1 MDKIIQLVKKYW
13 SIISYL
19 FFGVVT
25 TVVNMVVYYLCYH
38 LWGISSDLSTVIA
51 WVIAVLTAFLTN
63 KPFVFGSHDW
73 SPKVLLPEAGFGA
86 GGVGADAYYGRDA
99 GVTGYAHEAAGQ
111 RNCGNSQLCGKQS
124 AGFSEKV
131 NQNRKTLWSEQFRSQ
146 RFFRYKI
153 RD

>member
-1 MDKIIQLVKKYW
+1 MEKIIQLVKKYW

-51 WVIAVLTAFLTN
+51 WVLAVLTAFLTN

-73 SPKVLLPEAGFGA
+73 SPKVLLPEAGSFFGCRL
-86 GGVGADAYYGRDA
+86 GSGLVELVLMHITVEMLGWPGM
-99 GVTGYAHEAAGQ
+99 
-111 RNCGNSQLCGKQS
+111 LMKLL
-124 AGFSEKV
+124 V
-131 NQNRKTLWSEQFRSQ
+131 NVIVVILNYVASKLLVFRK
-146 RFFRYKI
+146 K
-153 RD
+153 

>member
-73 SPKVLLPEAGFGA
+73 SPKVLLPEAGSFFGCRL
-86 GGVGADAYYGRDA
+86 GSGRVELVLMHMTVEML
-99 GVTGYAHEAAGQ
+99 GLPGM
-111 RNCGNSQLCGKQS
+111 LMKLL
-124 AGFSEKV
+124 V
-131 NQNRKTLWSEQFRSQ
+131 NIIVVILNYVASNLLVFRK
-146 RFFRYKI
+146 K
-153 RD
+153 

>member
-38 LWGISSDLSTVIA
+38 LWGVSSDLSTVIA
-51 WVIAVLTAFLTN
+51 WVLSVLTAFLTN

-73 SPKVLLPEAGFGA
+73 SMKVLMPEAGSFFGCRL
-86 GGVGADAYYGRDA
+86 GSGILELVLMHITVEMLGWPGM
-99 GVTGYAHEAAGQ
+99 
-111 RNCGNSQLCGKQS
+111 LMKLL
-124 AGFSEKV
+124 V
-131 NQNRKTLWSEQFRSQ
+131 NVIVVILNYVASKLLVFRK
-146 RFFRYKI
+146 K
-153 RD
+153 

>member
-1 MDKIIQLVKKYW
+1 MDKISQLVKKYW

-51 WVIAVLTAFLTN
+51 WVLAVLTAFLTN

-73 SPKVLLPEAGFGA
+73 SPKVLLPEAGSFFGCRL
-86 GGVGADAYYGRDA
+86 GSGLVELVLMHITVEMLGLPGM
-99 GVTGYAHEAAGQ
+99 
-111 RNCGNSQLCGKQS
+111 LMKLL
-124 AGFSEKV
+124 V
-131 NQNRKTLWSEQFRSQ
+131 NVIVVILNYVASKLLVFRK
-146 RFFRYKI
+146 K
-153 RD
+153 

>member
-38 LWGISSDLSTVIA
+38 LWGLSSDLSTVIA

-73 SPKVLLPEAGFGA
+73 SPKVLLPEAGSFFGCRL
-86 GGVGADAYYGRDA
+86 GSGLVELVLMHITVEMLGLPGM
-99 GVTGYAHEAAGQ
+99 
-111 RNCGNSQLCGKQS
+111 LMKLL
-124 AGFSEKV
+124 V
-131 NQNRKTLWSEQFRSQ
+131 NVIVVILNYVASNLLVFRK
-146 RFFRYKI
+146 K
-153 RD
+153 

>member
-51 WVIAVLTAFLTN
+51 WVLAVLTAFLTN

-73 SPKVLLPEAGFGA
+73 SPKVLLPEAGSFFGCRL
-86 GGVGADAYYGRDA
+86 GSGILELVLMHITVEMLGWPGM
-99 GVTGYAHEAAGQ
+99 
-111 RNCGNSQLCGKQS
+111 LMKLL
-124 AGFSEKV
+124 V
-131 NQNRKTLWSEQFRSQ
+131 NVIVVILNYVASKLLVFRK
-146 RFFRYKI
+146 K
-153 RD
+153 

>member
-1 MDKIIQLVKKYW
+1 MREGEAMDKIIQLVKKYW

-25 TVVNMVVYYLCYH
+25 TVVNMLVYYLCYH

-73 SPKVLLPEAGFGA
+73 SPKVLLPEAGSFFGCRL
-86 GGVGADAYYGRDA
+86 GSGLVELVLMHITVEMLGWPGM
-99 GVTGYAHEAAGQ
+99 
-111 RNCGNSQLCGKQS
+111 LMKLL
-124 AGFSEKV
+124 V
-131 NQNRKTLWSEQFRSQ
+131 NVIVVILNYVASKLLVFRK
-146 RFFRYKI
+146 K
-153 RD
+153 

>member
-73 SPKVLLPEAGFGA
+73 SPKVLLPEVGSFFGCRL
-86 GGVGADAYYGRDA
+86 GSGLVELVLMHITVGMLGLP
-99 GVTGYAHEAAGQ
+99 GM
-111 RNCGNSQLCGKQS
+111 LMKLL
-124 AGFSEKV
+124 V
-131 NQNRKTLWSEQFRSQ
+131 NVIVVILNYVASNLLVFRK
-146 RFFRYKI
+146 K
-153 RD
+153 

>member
-73 SPKVLLPEAGFGA
+73 SPKVLLPEAGSFFGCRL
-86 GGVGADAYYGRDA
+86 GSGLVELVLMHITVEMLGLPGM
-99 GVTGYAHEAAGQ
+99 
-111 RNCGNSQLCGKQS
+111 LMKLL
-124 AGFSEKV
+124 V
-131 NQNRKTLWSEQFRSQ
+131 NIIVVILNYVASNLLVFRK
-146 RFFRYKI
+146 K
-153 RD
+153 

>member
-38 LWGISSDLSTVIA
+38 LRGISSDLSTVIA

-73 SPKVLLPEAGFGA
+73 SPKVLLPEAGSFFGCRL
-86 GGVGADAYYGRDA
+86 GSGLVELVLMHITVEMLGLPGM
-99 GVTGYAHEAAGQ
+99 
-111 RNCGNSQLCGKQS
+111 LMKLL
-124 AGFSEKV
+124 V
-131 NQNRKTLWSEQFRSQ
+131 NVIVVILNYVASNLLVFRK
-146 RFFRYKI
+146 K
-153 RD
+153 

>member
-38 LWGISSDLSTVIA
+38 LLGISSDLSTVIA

-73 SPKVLLPEAGFGA
+73 SPKVLLPEAGSFFGCRL
-86 GGVGADAYYGRDA
+86 GSGLVELVLMHITVEMLGLPGM
-99 GVTGYAHEAAGQ
+99 
-111 RNCGNSQLCGKQS
+111 LMKLL
-124 AGFSEKV
+124 V
-131 NQNRKTLWSEQFRSQ
+131 NVIVVILNYVASNLLVFRK
-146 RFFRYKI
+146 K
-153 RD
+153 

>member
-51 WVIAVLTAFLTN
+51 WVLAVLTAFLTN

-73 SPKVLLPEAGFGA
+73 SPKVLLPEAGSFFGCRL
-86 GGVGADAYYGRDA
+86 GSGLVELVLMHITVEMLGLPGM
-99 GVTGYAHEAAGQ
+99 
-111 RNCGNSQLCGKQS
+111 LMKLL
-124 AGFSEKV
+124 V
-131 NQNRKTLWSEQFRSQ
+131 NVIVVILNYVASKLLVFRK
-146 RFFRYKI
+146 K
-153 RD
+153 